1 MNRNLYIYI
10 YIYIYI
16 YNALTRPK
24 PLHVGQTV
32 GVAFCG
38 YPCPS
43 GLIQRKLLAQKGW
56 SLCQGKQQRFWL
68 TSLQTDVTIDNTD
81 GQGYF

>member
-1 MNRNLYIYI
+1 MRPAPLQVMHVDVNGGIVTWKKIMITRIKESINTQKHQ
-10 YIYIYI
+10 
-16 YNALTRPK
+16 YNKKKPSYALTRPK

-43 GLIQRKLLAQKGW
+43 GLIKRKLLA
-56 SLCQGKQQRFWL
+56 
-68 TSLQTDVTIDNTD
+68 
-81 GQGYF
+81 